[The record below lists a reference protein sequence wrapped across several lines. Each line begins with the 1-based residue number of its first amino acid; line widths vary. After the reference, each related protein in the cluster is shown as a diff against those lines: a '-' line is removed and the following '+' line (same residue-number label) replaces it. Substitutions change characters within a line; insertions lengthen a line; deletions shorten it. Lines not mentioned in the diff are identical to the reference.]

1 MDRERATVNAPP
13 DRQLRLLDLQAAD
26 ADLARLVHR
35 RRTLPELALVA
46 QLDERIGR
54 LQDAAAAAGTEDNDL
69 AKDQRRLEADVD
81 LVRSRAD
88 RDRQR
93 LDSGAVGSPRE
104 LENLQSELTSLH
116 RRQDDLEEQVLGVM
130 EAREE
135 VQARLASVESEAD
148 ALTAERAAAAERLR
162 SSEGDIDRAT
172 ALRTTERAMLA
183 QEIPADLLALYEK
196 IRADKGGVG
205 AAALQ
210 RGRCEGCHLSLSG
223 QDIATVRSA
232 PPDLVM
238 RCEECRRILVRTPE
252 SGL

>member
-1 MDRERATVNAPP
+1 VNAPA
-13 DRQLRLLDLQAAD
+13 DRQLRLLDVQAAD

-35 RRTLPELALVA
+35 RRTLPELAVIED
-46 QLDERIGR
+46 LDERLSR
-54 LQDAAAAAGTEDNDL
+54 LEDATAAASTEDDDL

-81 LVRSRAD
+81 LVRSRAE

-104 LENLQSELTSLH
+104 LENLQSELTSLR
-116 RRQDDLEEQVLGVM
+116 RRQNDLEEQVLAVM
-130 EAREE
+130 EARED
-135 VQARLASVESEAD
+135 VQARIASVSAEGRQLA
-148 ALTAERAAAAERLR
+148 AERAAAAERCA
-162 SSEGDIDRAT
+162 SSQEEIDRST
-172 ALRTTERAMLA
+172 ALRTAERARLV
-183 QEIPADLLALYEK
+183 QEIPADLLSLYEK
-196 IRADKGGVG
+196 VRADMGGVG

-223 QDIATVRSA
+223 QDISMLRSA
-232 PPDLVM
+232 PPDLVI

>member
-1 MDRERATVNAPP
+1 MNAPP

-35 RRTLPELALVA
+35 RRTLPELAALTD
-46 QLDERIGR
+46 LDERIGR
-54 LQDAAAAAGTEDNDL
+54 LADAAAAASTEDGDL

-93 LDSGAVGSPRE
+93 LDSGAVSSPRE
-104 LENLQSELTSLH
+104 LENLQSELASLR

-135 VQARLASVESEAD
+135 VQSRLAGLSAEQAQLV
-148 ALTAERAAAAERLR
+148 AERQATADRCTASQE
-162 SSEGDIDRAT
+162 EIDRSA
-172 ALRTTERAMLA
+172 ALRTSERAMLT
-183 QEIPADLLALYEK
+183 QEIPADLLTLYEK
-196 IRADKGGVG
+196 IRADMGGVG

-223 QDIATVRSA
+223 QDIALLRSA
-232 PPDLVM
+232 PPEQVI